1 MSIWRTMVWSL
12 RLLRHHLL
20 PGLLGITAITIMT
33 LWIRKGETTEEEE
46 EDGTITITMI
56 LTIEKAAAC
65 PVVVEEIKVVVC
77 LKVED
82 RIMPLVPRGIFPDA
96 ETGEI

>member
-20 PGLLGITAITIMT
+20 PELLGITAITIMT

-56 LTIEKAAAC
+56 STIEKAVAC
-65 PVVVEEIKVVVC
+65 PVVAEEIKVVVC